1 MAILDGKARAAKLR
15 KDIKADAQRFQ
26 DKHGRPPGLDV
37 IVVGDDPASAV
48 YVKGKEKACTK
59 VGFRSKVHRF
69 PNDASEQEIIL
80 AIKELNHDE
89 TVDGI
94 LLQLPLPKPLRASKI
109 IDFIDPLKDV
119 DGLHPSNLGKL
130 LTGQKGIVPCTP
142 LGCMML
148 LDDTNIKLA
157 GLNAVVVGRSNLVGK
172 PLPHLLLQKN
182 ATVTICHSHTKA
194 LAHIVADADIL
205 VAAIG
210 RPETIKSNW
219 IKTGAIVIDVGI
231 NRVEGEG
238 GKSKLVGDVDFAQA
252 VKVAGSITPVPG
264 GVGPMT
270 IACLLRNTLRA
281 ARAIEGL
288 DQDTVE

>member
-1 MAILDGKARAAKLR
+1 MTRLHSQLFFPLTEQVYPHDRTIIEAYDVRSNGGIIVMAILDGKARAAKLR

-130 LTGQKGIVPCTP
+130 LTGQKGIVP
-142 LGCMML
+142 
-148 LDDTNIKLA
+148 
-157 GLNAVVVGRSNLVGK
+157 
-172 PLPHLLLQKN
+172 
-182 ATVTICHSHTKA
+182 
-194 LAHIVADADIL
+194 
-205 VAAIG
+205 
-210 RPETIKSNW
+210 
-219 IKTGAIVIDVGI
+219 
-231 NRVEGEG
+231 
-238 GKSKLVGDVDFAQA
+238 
-252 VKVAGSITPVPG
+252 
-264 GVGPMT
+264 
-270 IACLLRNTLRA
+270 
-281 ARAIEGL
+281 
-288 DQDTVE
+288 